1 VSRALLIIDHGSRR
15 PDAHTHLEWIAS
27 QVRGLAKDLLVYIAH
42 MEVAEPSIPQAI
54 AECAAAGVTEL
65 IVHPLFL
72 VPGRHLTEQIP
83 NLVEEAASR
92 HPGLRVRVTAQVGS
106 APGIAELILATLH
119 EV

>member
-1 VSRALLIIDHGSRR
+1 MSRALLIVDHGSRR
-15 PDAHTHLEWIAS
+15 AEAHAYLEWVAA
-27 QVRGLAKDLLVYIAH
+27 QVRERCEGLRVYIAH

-92 HPGLRVRVTAQVGS
+92 HPGLRVRITAQVGS
-106 APGIAELILATLH
+106 APGIAELILETLH